1 MMSLTVDEI
10 LRGTGPG
17 PAQSVGQM
25 SVIPLLGE
33 DDDKFS

>member
-1 MMSLTVDEI
+1 MMSLTVDEV

-33 DDDKFS
+33 DDETG